1 MRNPGIQVV
10 LAIYPKDLSVQ
21 RLILST
27 TIQSLLKTGGK
38 RADDIIASS

>member
-1 MRNPGIQVV
+1 MSNPGIQVF
-10 LAIYPKDLSVQ
+10 LAIYPKGVSVQ
-21 RLILST
+21 RVILPT